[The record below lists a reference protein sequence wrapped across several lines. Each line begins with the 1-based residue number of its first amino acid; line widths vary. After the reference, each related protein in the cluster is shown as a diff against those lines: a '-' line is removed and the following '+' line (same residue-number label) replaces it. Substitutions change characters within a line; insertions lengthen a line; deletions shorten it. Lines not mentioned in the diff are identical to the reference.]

1 MPTVELIYDRDCP
14 NVAQAR
20 AQLLRAF
27 AESKVEPRWQ
37 EWRGDD
43 ADSPSRVRGHGSP
56 TILVEGRDVAGSGE
70 CGGQSCRLYS
80 GEDGSLRGVPDV
92 SVIANALREAE
103 AASGGRASS
112 GGWKINLAMLPGI
125 GAAFL
130 PISSRLRSGTAGRK
144 NVRSRPAPRAWGAM
158 NQQPKPPG

>member
-43 ADSPSRVRGHGSP
+43 ADSPSRVRGNGSP
-56 TILVEGRDVAGSGE
+56 TIRSVPAVVI
-70 CGGQSCRLYS
+70 
-80 GEDGSLRGVPDV
+80 DG
-92 SVIANALREAE
+92 
-103 AASGGRASS
+103 
-112 GGWKINLAMLPGI
+112 KLADCC
-125 GAAFL
+125 
-130 PISSRLRSGTAGRK
+130 AGRGPDEATL
-144 NVRSRPAPRAWGAM
+144 RQAGLGQPRP
-158 NQQPKPPG
+158 